1 MAVLF
6 EGKRDFLTNCFT
18 REQLGPFLD
27 RAFIESQMYNHPV
40 SILLLDVDKFKHY
53 NDKYGHLCGDEIL
66 KYFSS
71 TLRLSLE
78 GTEHYPFRYGG
89 DEFVVVFPKKSGA
102 EAYAHT
108 VKIMKNMKSRN
119 FLLKGQLF
127 KMSFSGGIST
137 FPADADSAEQLLGKA
152 DKAMYFS
159 KRHHCGTTTLYT
171 RIWVKRVTEA
181 VGIALIC
188 VVALALFFGR
198 GSILKGKPGEQ
209 VRSAASAASAV
220 TQRSEP
226 GKSAG
231 RAPQMK
237 QEAYDTIYL
246 KSGGAMQ
253 GIVIR
258 EGPVETEIKLKMDQG
273 EGLLIFKNSDIRS
286 IERGK
291 R

>member
-18 REQLGPFLD
+18 REELGPFLD

-89 DEFVVVFPKKSGA
+89 DEFLVVFPKKTAA

-108 VKIMKNMKSRN
+108 VKIIKNMKSRN

-127 KMSFSGGIST
+127 KMSFSGGITT
-137 FPADADSAEQLLGKA
+137 FPTDANSAEQLVGKA

-159 KRHHCGTTTLYT
+159 KRYYRGTTTLYT
-171 RIWVKRVTEA
+171 RIWAKRVTEFTGVA
-181 VGIALIC
+181 VIC
-188 VVALALFFGR
+188 VVALVLFFGR
-198 GSILKGKPGEQ
+198 GLIFKSKGSGQ
-209 VRSAASAASAV
+209 GRSAASPA
-220 TQRSEP
+220 TQRGGA

-231 RAPQMK
+231 RVPQMK

-246 KSGGAMQ
+246 KSGGAIQ
-253 GIVIR
+253 GIVTR
-258 EGPVETEIKLKMDQG
+258 EGASDTEIKLKMDQG
-273 EGLLIFKNSDIRS
+273 EGLLIFKNSDIQS

-291 R
+291 K

>member
-18 REQLGPFLD
+18 REELGPFLD
-27 RAFIESQMYNHPV
+27 RAFIESRMYNHPV

-89 DEFVVVFPKKSGA
+89 DEFLVVFPKKTAA

-108 VKIMKNMKSRN
+108 VKIIKNMKSRN

-127 KMSFSGGIST
+127 KMSFSGGITT
-137 FPADADSAEQLLGKA
+137 FPTDADSADQLVGKA

-159 KRHHCGTTTLYT
+159 KRHYCGTTTLYT
-171 RIWVKRVTEA
+171 RIWAKRVTEFAGVA
-181 VGIALIC
+181 VICAAAL
-188 VVALALFFGR
+188 VLFFGR
-198 GSILKGKPGEQ
+198 GLIFKGKGRGQ
-209 VRSAASAASAV
+209 GRSAVSPA
-220 TQRSEP
+220 TQRGEA

-231 RAPQMK
+231 RVPQMK

-246 KSGGAMQ
+246 KSGGAIQ
-253 GIVIR
+253 GIVTR
-258 EGPVETEIKLKMDQG
+258 EGASDTEIKLKMDQG
-273 EGLLIFKNSDIRS
+273 EGLLIFKNSDIQS